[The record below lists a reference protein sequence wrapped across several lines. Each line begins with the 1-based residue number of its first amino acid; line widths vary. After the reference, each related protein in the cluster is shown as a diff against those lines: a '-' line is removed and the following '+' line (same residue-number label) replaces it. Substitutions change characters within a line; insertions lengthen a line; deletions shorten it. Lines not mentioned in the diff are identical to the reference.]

1 MLFIK
6 CINIYL
12 IYFTMPKKSL
22 KVFGIQLL
30 HIHLKCFFQHPF
42 SLSAQYL
49 YPKMKT
55 PQGGLTGTPDSP
67 CR

>member
-1 MLFIK
+1 
-6 CINIYL
+6 
-12 IYFTMPKKSL
+12 MPKKSL